1 MTPGTK
7 RAEEPALAQ
16 PPAAPAAPETS
27 DRESS
32 GRVSLKDWTG
42 YYTITFVVV
51 ETDIEAT
58 RQALPK
64 GLKLNESYG
73 RGGKYPILVSIGNIE
88 NARPRV
94 GFWIGFNYYEVFSAI
109 PGVELEQP
117 GGHTIGPYLYPYR
130 GYLNRLL
137 PVILGRLSGFRKY
150 WEQVDVEH
158 FLTGTEDS
166 PKSAAFNV
174 KSLLFGSPI
183 IDGEYTF
190 DRGFGLAGPNPRV
203 ELIAH
208 LLPPNIVGV
217 NPLGRLCRSMFDFRF
232 DRGLAWNVTK
242 ADLNIHVGDVIPGIT
257 KPTTITYPP
266 PPNTNTILWSDD
278 ARYAPFRAFVPW
290 RLRSEKEL
298 NQVAPARLMPALP
311 HGGTGTQAGAAA
323 AGSGAPPKPGT

>member
-1 MTPGTK
+1 MTPSTK
-7 RAEEPALAQ
+7 PAEKPAPVQPVVSAA
-16 PPAAPAAPETS
+16 PPASQTS
-27 DRESS
+27 DR
-32 GRVSLKDWTG
+32 VTLNDWTG

-51 ETDIEAT
+51 QTDIEAA
-58 RQALPK
+58 RKALPK
-64 GLKLNESYG
+64 GLTLRDWYG
-73 RGGKYPILVSIGNIE
+73 KGGKYPILVSIGSIE

-150 WEQVDVEH
+150 WERVEVEDVLADIE
-158 FLTGTEDS
+158 ES
-166 PKSAAFNV
+166 PFENEKSAAFSV

-183 IDGEYTF
+183 MDGEYSF
-190 DRGFGLAGPNPRV
+190 DQALGLAEPDSRV
-203 ELIAH
+203 VHMAQ

-217 NPLGRLCRSMFDFRF
+217 NPLGKLCRSMFDFRF
-232 DRGLAWNVTK
+232 DRGLAWDVTRVN
-242 ADLNIHVGDVIPGIT
+242 LNIHVGDVIPGIT
-257 KPTTITYPP
+257 TPTTITYPP
-266 PPNTNTILWSDD
+266 TSANTIIWTAD

-298 NQVAPARLMPALP
+298 NQVAPAQLMPALP
-311 HGGTGTQAGAAA
+311 HGGTGTQTD
-323 AGSGAPPKPGT
+323 APPKPGT